1 MQQNC
6 KIVKSKKIYVNDSNL
21 IIDIGTIELHN
32 DEVFEIIICQN
43 IPQEANENNTI
54 QIQIG
59 NKMVSLYNVTGNY
72 TRADQIHSRTKYI
85 VAFGVDPLHISLL
98 KRIYRSKFKYSNINF
113 N

>member
-6 KIVKSKKIYVNDSNL
+6 KIVKSKKIYVNETNL
-21 IIDIGTIELHN
+21 IIDIGSIDLQN

-43 IPQEANENNTI
+43 IPDEANENNTI

-59 NKMVSLYNVTGNY
+59 EKIISLYNVTGNY
-72 TRADQIHSRTKYI
+72 TRADQIHSRTKY
-85 VAFGVDPLHISLL
+85 VVVFGIDPLHISLL
-98 KRIYRSKFKYSNINF
+98 KRIYRSKFNYKNINF